1 LVDILAMSSYPQQRS
16 LSCRQRH
23 GQNVHSLVSTLD
35 DPQDPRTVHP
45 SPEASH
51 DAMPN
56 LRNRAILPVPDFY
69 SVARL
74 HFFLFS
80 GQPNA
85 SEASTRRGIW
95 NSEPAV
101 SISPMLSLDPGTIR
115 PFTVV

>member
-1 LVDILAMSSYPQQRS
+1 MSTP
-16 LSCRQRH
+16 
-23 GQNVHSLVSTLD
+23 LVSTLD

-80 GQPNA
+80 GQA
-85 SEASTRRGIW
+85 KHERGKHAAW
-95 NSEPAV
+95 NLE
-101 SISPMLSLDPGTIR
+101 
-115 PFTVV
+115 